1 MAGVSRSTVS
11 LAINNSPKVNEQ
23 TKLRILEICK
33 AVDYQPNMM
42 ARGLVAKSTRTL
54 CAVIPPINQVFSHSY
69 FTETLRGIIE
79 ACTAR
84 DFHLFVTV
92 ATESFKQQNSA
103 LRLFRA
109 KRMDGALF
117 IGALNT
123 DTYIRELMDKGCPTI
138 LVNTSIPGLPQVVAD
153 NVTGTL
159 QAMEHLHKLGHKR
172 IGFIKG
178 LDNVTTSVDRTE
190 GFNLSRE
197 RFNLDRDR
205 ELVAFGNFSEQSG
218 YEAMK
223 QLLSIPKPPTAVFTT
238 NDMMAI
244 GAIQALR
251 EAGKSVP
258 KDMAIMGGDD
268 ILMARYITPKLTTI
282 RQDMHKIGFI
292 AADLMLE
299 AIVNETRSRSSASSN
314 GNASSSSN
322 GNGHHAAG
330 AAASALKLASAVGAV
345 AIAEEEDELEPV
357 MPILTLDR
365 QVVTTELIVRES
377 CGAVASL
384 DRA

>member
-79 ACTAR
+79 ACTNR
-84 DFHLFVTV
+84 DYHLFITS
-92 ATESFKQQNSA
+92 ATESFKSQNTA
-103 LRLFRA
+103 LRLYRA

-123 DTYIRELMDKGCPTI
+123 DTYIRELMDKGCPVI
-138 LVNTSIPGLPQVVAD
+138 LINTSIPGLPQVVAE
-153 NVTGTL
+153 NVAGTVK
-159 QAMEHLHKLGHKR
+159 AIEHLASLGHKR

-190 GFNLSRE
+190 GFYQARD
-197 RFNLDRDR
+197 RMALDRDR
-205 ELVAFGNFSEQSG
+205 ELIAYGNFSERSG
-218 YEAMK
+218 YEAMQ
-223 QLLSIPKPPTAVFTT
+223 QLLKAKPRPTAVFTT

-244 GAIQALR
+244 GAMHAIREVGLR
-251 EAGKSVP
+251 VP
-258 KDMAIMGGDD
+258 EDVAVVGGDD
-268 ILMARYITPKLTTI
+268 IMMARYITPKLTTI
-282 RQDMHKIGFI
+282 RQDMYQIGK
-292 AADLMLE
+292 ASAELMLDELTGVRAAAAE
-299 AIVNETRSRSSASSN
+299 AS
-314 GNASSSSN
+314 
-322 GNGHHAAG
+322 GNGG
-330 AAASALKLASAVGAV
+330 AANSETNGFHT
-345 AIAEEEDELEPV
+345 E
-357 MPILTLDR
+357 R
-365 QVVTTELIVRES
+365 HVVPTELVVRES
-377 CGAVASL
+377 CGAQLLEGAVGHTHQMAS
-384 DRA
+384 